1 MMMKTL
7 PLLLL
12 LCSVGL
18 TNSASAQS
26 KPKYSAKRAFSHA
39 NESSKGKTSKA
50 RFRKVS
56 RRGDF
61 LDLHSRSIAK
71 FETAKSNKIYRFRG
85 AQ

>member
-1 MMMKTL
+1 MMKKIL
-7 PLLLL
+7 SLLLL

-26 KPKYSAKRAFSHA
+26 KPKFNLKRAFSHA

-56 RRGDF
+56 WRGDF
-61 LDLHSRSIAK
+61 LDLHFHNIAK
-71 FETAKSNKIYRFRG
+71 FETARSNKNYRFRE
-85 AQ
+85 AR

>member
-1 MMMKTL
+1 MMKKIL

-18 TNSASAQS
+18 ANSASAQS
-26 KPKYSAKRAFSHA
+26 KPKFNPKRVFSHA
-39 NESSKGKTSKA
+39 TESSKGRTSKA

-61 LDLHSRSIAK
+61 LDLHFNNIAK
-71 FETAKSNKIYRFRG
+71 FETAKSNKNYRFRE
-85 AQ
+85 AR